1 MFYGS
6 QGEEK
11 AARKLRDNIPKAS
24 MRYSFLSVAAL
35 FDGMHFV
42 ESIRVQEVRATDNAL
57 RVQQGY

>member
-24 MRYSFLSVAAL
+24 MRYSFLSVGSSTAL
-35 FDGMHFV
+35 SMRCRLYVFKK
-42 ESIRVQEVRATDNAL
+42 
-57 RVQQGY
+57 